1 MGQTPW
7 AIELEKDAGKQT
19 LAAEA
24 ADMKADQAEGSLLVC
39 PIYLADTSLPGDP
52 VVGVAG
58 TYTEYKLPGSVVTL
72 LGGSSLYY

>member
-1 MGQTPW
+1 
-7 AIELEKDAGKQT
+7 
-19 LAAEA
+19 
-24 ADMKADQAEGSLLVC
+24 MKADQAEGSLLVC